1 MEIRASKAE
10 KFAEE
15 LYFLM
20 MSSTMRDR
28 VRALGTKYG
37 FSVKALRDEIMSVG
51 DSMAQRIDISMENT
65 VYYPMKRAV

>member
-1 MEIRASKAE
+1 MEIRASQSD

-37 FSVKALRDEIMSVG
+37 LSAKALRDEIISVG
-51 DSMAQRIDISMENT
+51 DSMAERIDISMENP
-65 VYYPMKRAV
+65 VYYPMKEAV

>member
-28 VRALGTKYG
+28 VRALGTKHG
-37 FSVKALRDEIMSVG
+37 LSVKALRDEIMSVG